1 MPTVRSL
8 TGVVALACST
18 TLAFADAGSIR
29 QETLQISRHA
39 PDPVSGLD
47 DLLSAG
53 LNLAGLIGAAPF
65 VDADNPTSAQ
75 LRRRA
80 IYNNYRAIVD
90 PVPGGGIGLLWGPQS
105 PGTPS
110 FKDVPFGLI
119 PGWEYKAYLRVPD
132 GQGHENNVPAAVQ
145 IPDHFGTE
153 GKRPCIVLAAPSGSR
168 SLYGAISVAEW
179 GLFKGCA
186 IALPGKGTDTG
197 FHLLSPDNAAHAVT
211 GLDGLAGSV
220 GSLGD
225 EAQFALRPS
234 PALQDYIAANPHR
247 VATKHAHSQLN
258 PERLWGRFALEGVE
272 FAFWALN
279 DHFGKKG
286 GRRFDRKNTIV
297 IAAGASNGGGMALRA
312 LEEDG
317 KGLIDGLVVTEP
329 MIQPEDGRFVIK
341 FGSDAPFDPKGRS
354 LYDSITLMSV
364 YAACASLAVADPIVT
379 PLLPASAFSADRCRS
394 LKEQGVLEG
403 GTLSQQ
409 AAEALA
415 IIRAEGYA
423 KEQDWGI
430 PGHDGGLN
438 LWRGLQVTYAN
449 AYGRFAIEDNICG
462 MSFAATDAAGKPA
475 ALAAAS
481 ARQLFANSNGVPPT
495 SGINLI
501 ADRAANG
508 PILEGAARSNVNG
521 ALVNDLNLPS
531 ALCFRALQTG
541 VGLETGRDA
550 ARHARLRAG
559 TQQVETSGRLHG
571 RPAIIIH
578 GRQDALI
585 FPNLHSRAYYA
596 LNQEREL
603 AKSRLTYIEVTTGQH
618 FDAFISSLLVKK
630 FTPATTTPP
639 APAKFEDIQF
649 APLHYYFVLAM
660 DSMWA
665 HVTSGGAAALP
676 PSQVVRPT
684 PRGFESYTSAN
695 VPLLLPQPSNTPAA
709 SDRIVYKNGVL
720 QIPE

>member
-1 MPTVRSL
+1 MQSIRTL
-8 TGVVALACST
+8 TGAVALACST

-29 QETLQISRHA
+29 QETLKISRHA
-39 PDPVSGLD
+39 PDPVSGPD

-53 LNLAGLIGAAPF
+53 LNLGGLIGAAPL
-65 VDADNPTSAQ
+65 VDADNPTLAQ

-110 FKDVPFGLI
+110 FEDVPFGLI

-132 GQGHENNVPAAVQ
+132 GHGHVNNVPAAVQ

-153 GKRPCIVLAAPSGSR
+153 GRRACIVLAAPSGSR
-168 SLYGAISVAEW
+168 SLYGAISIAEW

-211 GLDGLAGSV
+211 DLDGFAASV
-220 GSLGD
+220 QSLGD

-234 PALQDYIAANPHR
+234 PALQDYIDANPHR

-258 PERLWGRFALEGVE
+258 PERLWGRFALEGVD

-279 DHFGKKG
+279 DHFGNKG
-286 GRRFDRKNTIV
+286 GRRFDRTNTVV

-317 KGLIDGLVVTEP
+317 DGLIDGLVVTEP
-329 MIQPEDGRFVIK
+329 MVQPEDGRFVIK
-341 FGSDAPFDPKGRS
+341 FGSNEAFDPKGRG

-364 YAACASLAVADPIVT
+364 YAACASRAVADPIVT
-379 PLLPASAFSADRCRS
+379 PLLPASPFSANRCLS
-394 LKEQGVLEG
+394 LKQKGLLAG
-403 GTLSQQ
+403 GTPEQQ

-449 AYGRFAIEDNICG
+449 AYGRFAIEDNTCG
-462 MSFAATDAAGKPA
+462 MSFAATDSGGKPA

-481 ARQLFANSNGVPPT
+481 AKQLFANSNGVPPN

-501 ADRAANG
+501 ADRAVNG
-508 PILEGAARSNVNG
+508 PILEGAALSNVNG
-521 ALVNDLNLPS
+521 VVVNDLNLPS

-541 VGLETGRDA
+541 VGLETGQDA
-550 ARHARLRAG
+550 ARHARLSAG
-559 TQQVETSGRLHG
+559 TRQIKMSGRLHE

-603 AKSRLTYIEVTTGQH
+603 ANSRLTYIEVTTGQH

-630 FTPATTTPP
+630 FTPATATT
-639 APAKFEDIQF
+639 PAKFEDIQF

-660 DSMWA
+660 DKMFA
-665 HVTSGGAAALP
+665 HLTEGKTLP

-684 PRGFESYTSAN
+684 PRGFAAYDADN
-695 VPLLLPQPSNTPAA
+695 VSTLLPPPSNTPAA
-709 SDRIVYKNGVL
+709 SDKIVFERGVL
-720 QIPE
+720 SIPE